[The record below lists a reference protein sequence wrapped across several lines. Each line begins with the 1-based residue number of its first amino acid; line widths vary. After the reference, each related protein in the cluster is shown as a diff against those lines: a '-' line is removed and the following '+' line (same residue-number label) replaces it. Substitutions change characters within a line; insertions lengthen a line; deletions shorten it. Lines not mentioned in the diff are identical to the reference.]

1 MAVTHTY
8 APVLGNN
15 KKFYIGTSSGNP
27 ATISYTWLSGEQN
40 NSVTLNGNAIEVSDK
55 NTVWQQFIAG
65 VRGGT
70 AEVTIYADDEDAQQM
85 KALDALAGGN
95 TVLCFV
101 GTLSSSTPSAGIAF
115 EAVINSISDTNDNN
129 AVATRSLSLT
139 ITGAPTFYP
148 TTRS

>member
-1 MAVTHTY
+1 M
-8 APVLGNN
+8 LGNAR
-15 KKFYIGTSSGNP
+15 KFYIGTGST
-27 ATISYTWLSGEQN
+27 TITYTWLAGEQN

-55 NTVWQQFIAG
+55 ATAWQKFISG

-70 AEVTIYADDEDAQQM
+70 AEVTIYADDQDAQQM
-85 KALDALAGGN
+85 AALNSLFAGS
-95 TVLCFV
+95 TILCFV

-129 AVATRSLSLT
+129 AVATRALSLT
-139 ITGAPTFYP
+139 ITGQPTLYP

>member
-8 APVLGNN
+8 APVLGNS
-15 KKFYIGTSSGNP
+15 KKFYIGTGSG
-27 ATISYTWLSGEQN
+27 TISYTWLAGEQN
-40 NSVTLNGNAIEVSDK
+40 NSVTLNSNPIEVSDK
-55 NTVWQQFIAG
+55 STAWQQFIAG

-85 KALDALAGGN
+85 AALDALAGGN
-95 TVLCFV
+95 TILCFV

-129 AVATRSLSLT
+129 AVATRTMSLT
-139 ITGAPTFYP
+139 ITGAPTLYP

>member
-1 MAVTHTY
+1 MAVSHTY
-8 APVLGNN
+8 APVLGNS
-15 KKFYIGTSSGNP
+15 KKFYIGTGSG
-27 ATISYTWLSGEQN
+27 TISYTWLAGEQN
-40 NSVTLNGNAIEVSDK
+40 NSVTLNSNPIEVSDK
-55 NTVWQQFIAG
+55 STAWQQFIAG

-85 KALDALAGGN
+85 AALDALAGGN
-95 TVLCFV
+95 TILCFV
-101 GTLSSSTPSAGIAF
+101 GTLATSSPAAGIAF

-129 AVATRSLSLT
+129 AVATRSMSLT

>member
-8 APVLGNN
+8 APVLGNT

-27 ATISYTWLSGEQN
+27 ATISYTWLAGEQN
-40 NSVTLNGNAIEVSDK
+40 NSVNLNGNPIEVSDK
-55 NTVWQQFIAG
+55 NTTWQKFIAG

-85 KALDALAGGN
+85 AALDALAGGN
-95 TVLCFV
+95 TILCFV

-129 AVATRSLSLT
+129 AVATRSMSLT

>member
-1 MAVTHTY
+1 M
-8 APVLGNN
+8 LGNAR
-15 KKFYIGTSSGNP
+15 KFYLGAGTG
-27 ATISYTWLSGEQN
+27 TITYTWLAGEQN

-55 NTVWQQFIAG
+55 NTVWQKFIAG
-65 VRGGT
+65 TRGGT
-70 AEVTIYADDEDAQQM
+70 ADVTVYADDEDAQQM
-85 KALDALAGGN
+85 ALLDALVAGT

-129 AVATRSLSLT
+129 SVATRALSLT
-139 ITGAPTFYP
+139 ITGTPTLYP